1 MIQKTWRGFC
11 ERRNYRRVS
20 NVSKVSFLKKKLFCV
35 TSLRLSLRRT
45 ALKTAF
51 SWSVSVCM

>member
-20 NVSKVSFLKKKLFCV
+20 NVSKVSFLKKKNVLCCV
-35 TSLRLSLRRT
+35 PSTLS
-45 ALKTAF
+45 KKD
-51 SWSVSVCM
+51 SVENCN